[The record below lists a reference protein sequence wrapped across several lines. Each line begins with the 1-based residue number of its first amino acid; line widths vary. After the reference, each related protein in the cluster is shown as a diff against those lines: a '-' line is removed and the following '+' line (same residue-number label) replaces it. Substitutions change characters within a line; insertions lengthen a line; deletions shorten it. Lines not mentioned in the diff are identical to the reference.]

1 MEKIKKIGRIV
12 IFPIE
17 LIGIAYFKYKI
28 VRIMLSIM
36 IIAIL
41 GMFGMVLHFQY
52 GAPKLIVFLFGYI
65 IYFLIEMWLKKQ
77 TE

>member
-17 LIGIAYFKYKI
+17 LIGIAYFKYKV
-28 VRIMLSIM
+28 VRIMLSTI

-52 GAPKLIVFLFGYI
+52 GVPKLIVFLFGYI